1 MNNID
6 NEKYS
11 LDYKPSFV
19 KRLKSISN
27 KRFWMRQI
35 TIYRIIAA
43 VGLIIAAALALVIP
57 AHMTEPD
64 DWAYYYAIHNFAE
77 GKLVVSDELHITQ
90 VKEALSQGGQLIQ
103 YVNIGTGKWALEK
116 APGYVV
122 YEIPFELLGIPRW
135 GNVLLTLGVVLV
147 TFLFLQRLL
156 DEKAACIGS
165 LLMLFTPV
173 SLIMLNRSYM
183 DSFAAGAFLV
193 MGGAMYLYWV
203 LEKGNFGRRKSFL
216 LLFLAF
222 LLIAWSVVT
231 RYTNVVVAVIFAIHF
246 AFLEIKA
253 LHKRVKT
260 DFLFEIPAMLF
271 GIGIPLAFLLFYD
284 KAVFG
289 SPLNYGY
296 RYTQGDITFAF
307 QHIGAITQSGQSVF
321 WNIIKT
327 NIQNAPRNLL
337 LGFPLLIIAI
347 PGFFIALWG
356 AFRRNRE
363 RWSNLSPDLRWD
375 ILLLILG
382 WFAGVFLLY
391 ITYEWTAQI
400 GNRPF
405 IVFARFYL
413 PGLFPLV
420 VVSALLLSKFR
431 ATLSLAIIAVI
442 LAVSSFLYFQSLN
455 SEPGHPAGGPPNR
468 PPNGPYQPPNGNRPP
483 GLPPGL
489 RSGSGPTTRSL
500 PTSTTPD
507 QVPP

>member
-1 MNNID
+1 
-6 NEKYS
+6 
-11 LDYKPSFV
+11 
-19 KRLKSISN
+19 
-27 KRFWMRQI
+27 
-35 TIYRIIAA
+35 
-43 VGLIIAAALALVIP
+43 
-57 AHMTEPD
+57 
-64 DWAYYYAIHNFAE
+64 
-77 GKLVVSDELHITQ
+77 
-90 VKEALSQGGQLIQ
+90 
-103 YVNIGTGKWALEK
+103 
-116 APGYVV
+116 
-122 YEIPFELLGIPRW
+122 
-135 GNVLLTLGVVLV
+135 
-147 TFLFLQRLL
+147 
-156 DEKAACIGS
+156 
-165 LLMLFTPV
+165 
-173 SLIMLNRSYM
+173 
-183 DSFAAGAFLV
+183 
-193 MGGAMYLYWV
+193 
-203 LEKGNFGRRKSFL
+203 
-216 LLFLAF
+216 
-222 LLIAWSVVT
+222 
-231 RYTNVVVAVIFAIHF
+231 
-246 AFLEIKA
+246 
-253 LHKRVKT
+253 VKT

-284 KAVFG
+284 KTVFG

-307 QHIGAITQSGQSVF
+307 QHIGTITQSGQSVF

-356 AFRRNRE
+356 VSRRNRE

-413 PGLFPLV
+413 SGLFPLA

-431 ATLSLAIIAVI
+431 AILSLAIIVVI
-442 LAVSSFLYFQSLN
+442 LAVSSVLYLQSLN
-455 SEPGHPAGGPPNR
+455 IEPGNHGGGPPNH

-483 GLPPGL
+483 GLPPGF
-489 RSGSGPTTRSL
+489 RSGSGPPTRL
-500 PTSTTPD
+500 PQTSTTPD